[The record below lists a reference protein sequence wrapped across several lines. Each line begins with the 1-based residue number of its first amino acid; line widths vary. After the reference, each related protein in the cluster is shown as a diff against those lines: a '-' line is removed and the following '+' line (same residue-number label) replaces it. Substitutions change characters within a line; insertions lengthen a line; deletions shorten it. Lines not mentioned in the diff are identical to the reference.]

1 MFHTVAPAARGR
13 TQTRNDTTAFAA
25 EFCDGT
31 PPIVSGAPNF
41 TLVLQNRKQFQW
53 LLETGMMSAANA
65 FVRGEFDI
73 RGDMVAAVR
82 FKRASTGSGGRP
94 WFETLLL
101 YLRHLRTRLA
111 TRMRTTRDIRFH
123 YDRSNDF
130 YRLFLDSRM
139 VYSCAYFR
147 NSEWSLDRAQ
157 LEKLD
162 HICRKLDLQPGDRFL
177 DIGCGWG
184 SLLLRAA
191 GSYGVLATGCTLSE
205 NQAKLACRLI
215 EARRLGNSASV
226 RLADYRKLTGPY
238 DKIASVGM
246 FEHVGPI
253 HLEQYFRTVYRLLDN
268 SGLFLNHGIIRP
280 EGVREDA
287 ETLFIDRYVFP
298 GGGLSRLAQTVRTA
312 ERAGFELLDAENLR
326 CHYGM
331 TCRAWLERLLANR
344 NACLEAVDRQTY
356 RTWLIYLAGSAANF
370 EDGGADVFQLLF
382 AKRTH
387 PRPRRMSRDH
397 MYEPVQR

>member
-1 MFHTVAPAARGR
+1 
-13 TQTRNDTTAFAA
+13 
-25 EFCDGT
+25 
-31 PPIVSGAPNF
+31 
-41 TLVLQNRKQFQW
+41 
-53 LLETGMMSAANA
+53 MMSAANA

>member
-1 MFHTVAPAARGR
+1 MFHTVTPAARAR
-13 TQTRNDTTAFAA
+13 TQTRSVTTALAV
-25 EFCDGT
+25 EFSDGT

-41 TLVLQNRKQFQW
+41 TLVLKNRKQFQW
-53 LLETGMMSAANA
+53 LLEAGMMSAANA

-73 RGDMVAAVR
+73 RGDMIAAVR
-82 FKRASTGSGGRP
+82 FKRASTGRGGWP
-94 WFETLLL
+94 WFGMLPL
-101 YLRHLRTRLA
+101 YLRHLRNRFAIRL
-111 TRMRTTRDIRFH
+111 RTARDIRFH

-184 SLLLRAA
+184 SLLLRAVE
-191 GSYGVLATGCTLSE
+191 SYGVLATGCTLSE
-205 NQAKLACRLI
+205 NQAKQASRII
-215 EARRLGNSASV
+215 ETRQLCGFASV
-226 RLADYRKLTGPY
+226 RLADYRELTGPY

-246 FEHVGPI
+246 FEHVGPAR
-253 HLEQYFRTVYRLLDN
+253 LEQYFRTVYRLLDN

-280 EGVREDA
+280 EGVRQDS

-298 GGGLSRLAQTVRTA
+298 GGGLSRLAQTIRA
-312 ERAGFELLDAENLR
+312 AGRAGFELVDAENLR

-331 TCRAWLERLLANR
+331 TCRAWLERLRANR

-382 AKRTH
+382 AKRAH

-397 MYEPVQR
+397 MYDPAQR